1 MKLARLL
8 SVALVAVFALSAIVA
23 SSASA
28 IPKFKLPI
36 TNRGFT
42 ILSGLSI
49 LRSPLAKVVVD
60 CEKDSGAGTIL
71 GDDELDVR
79 VHFLNCQAFVN
90 NLGPCTIKNPGGTA
104 GLILTEL
111 LIGLLGLLHEPNG
124 AAGILLEPGPS
135 AKKIFTTF
143 ALIEPSTNCED
154 KPESAVEGGVAGEFE
169 PTGKL
174 QTLGT
179 VKLLATASGK
189 QKITLILTLN
199 GIVKPKLTSFGALE
213 SSEETIDVI
222 HFEEAVEIS

>member
-8 SVALVAVFALSAIVA
+8 SVAFIAVFALSAVVA

-49 LRSPLAKVVVD
+49 LRNIANVVVD

-71 GDDELDVR
+71 NDDEVDLR
-79 VHFLNCQAFVN
+79 VHFLNCQAFTN
-90 NLGPCTIKNPGGTA
+90 GKGPCTVKNPEGTN
-104 GLILTEL
+104 GLILTTL
-111 LIGLLGLLHEPNG
+111 LLGQLGLLHEPNG
-124 AAGILLEPGPS
+124 AAGLLLKPKSGVV
-135 AKKIFTTF
+135 FTTF
-143 ALIEPSTNCED
+143 APIEKSAVCEEEI
-154 KPESAVEGGVAGEFE
+154 ESAVEGSVAGEFE

-179 VKLLATASGK
+179 VKLLANASGK
-189 QKITLILTLN
+189 QKITLILTLA
-199 GIVKPKLTSFGALE
+199 GIVKPKLTSFGVIE
-213 SSEETIDVI
+213 SSEEAIDVI